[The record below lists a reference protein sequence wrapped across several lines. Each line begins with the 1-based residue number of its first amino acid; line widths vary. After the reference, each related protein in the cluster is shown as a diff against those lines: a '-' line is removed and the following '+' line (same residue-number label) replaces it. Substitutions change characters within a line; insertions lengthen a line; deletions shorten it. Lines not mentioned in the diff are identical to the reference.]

1 MKKLILAAIITVI
14 AFSSK
19 AQSNAEEIDL
29 MQSLYGMKKKELVAK
44 HMKLETGQADIFWQ
58 IYDEYEVARKEIAL
72 KRLKNIEF
80 YAETYENFTN
90 EDADILMKKSMEVQS
105 EFVKLWNKTYK
116 KISKSINS
124 VSAAQFIQAEMFF
137 EDMVRK
143 ELLMEIPFIG
153 EFDDK

>member
-1 MKKLILAAIITVI
+1 MKKMILVAIISVI

-90 EDADILMKKSMEVQS
+90 EDADILMKKSTEVHNG
-105 EFVKLWNKTYK
+105 FLKLWGKTYK
-116 KISKSINS
+116 KIAKSIDS
-124 VSAAQFIQAEMFF
+124 VTAVQFIQAEMFF
-137 EDMVRK
+137 ENMVRQ
-143 ELLMEIPFIG
+143 ELSMEIPFIG
-153 EFDDK
+153 EFDIK